1 VLIENAPGA
10 GEIAALR
17 GRDGVRAELHLAAST
32 PIVLYTGTFE
42 AYQGLGLLFAAAVE
56 VARRRAD
63 VRFLLAGGRWDQ
75 IAQAR
80 REVARLGL
88 EQHVILAGERPAAEI
103 PSLLDAADVL
113 VSPRSRGTNT
123 PLKIYQY
130 LRSGRPIV
138 ATRLLTHTQ
147 VLNDDIAI
155 LTGATPA
162 EFAAGILEAIGNQ
175 ERAARIGARAAEL
188 AATKYSYDAYLAR
201 TQEAVGRLASTA
213 TPAVQRSVV

>member
-1 VLIENAPGA
+1 M
-10 GEIAALR
+10 
-17 GRDGVRAELHLAAST
+17 T
-32 PIVLYTGTFE
+32 
-42 AYQGLGLLFAAAVE
+42 
-56 VARRRAD
+56 
-63 VRFLLAGGRWDQ
+63 
-75 IAQAR
+75 
-80 REVARLGL
+80 
-88 EQHVILAGERPAAEI
+88 AEI

-155 LTGATPA
+155 LTGATPT
-162 EFAAGILEAIGNQ
+162 EFATGILEAIGNQ
-175 ERAARIGARAAEL
+175 ERAARIGACAAEL

-201 TQEAVGRLASTA
+201 TREAVDRLASTA